1 MARGLLGIISD
12 PWPNEFLCPFFLFF
26 FFFFS
31 NLATNEQKREARMDF
46 DNVNKIELYVTYM

>member
-12 PWPNEFLCPFFLFF
+12 PWPNEFLCPFFLF